1 MKRPKVLHVDENHP
15 ILIDGLEKLGFENI
29 IEYETPLSEII
40 KMINQYDGIVIRS
53 RFTINKLILKAAKRL
68 KFIARVGS
76 GLENIDVECAKSKK
90 IHLISSPE
98 GNRNAVGEH
107 ALGLLLSLMNKL
119 HSGHQKIKNGSWI
132 REEQRGFEL
141 EGKTVAVIGYGN
153 TGKSFAKKLVGF
165 NNLKILCYDIKP
177 NLGDEITSQVSL
189 KEIIN
194 KAQILSLH
202 LPQTKKTVGF
212 FNRSFIE
219 KMKNPF
225 WLINTSRGK
234 VVVTEDLV
242 EGLKTKKILGA
253 GLDVLEYESNSF
265 NSITNSNKIAPSL
278 EYLIKSDKVLLSP
291 HVAGWTYESHKKL
304 ALTIVKK
311 IKDLRL
317 TN

>member
-1 MKRPKVLHVDENHP
+1 M
-15 ILIDGLEKLGFENI
+15 
-29 IEYETPLSEII
+29 
-40 KMINQYDGIVIRS
+40 
-53 RFTINKLILKAAKRL
+53 
-68 KFIARVGS
+68 
-76 GLENIDVECAKSKK
+76 
-90 IHLISSPE
+90 
-98 GNRNAVGEH
+98 
-107 ALGLLLSLMNKL
+107 
-119 HSGHQKIKNGSWI
+119 
-132 REEQRGFEL
+132 
-141 EGKTVAVIGYGN
+141 
-153 TGKSFAKKLVGF
+153 
-165 NNLKILCYDIKP
+165 
-177 NLGDEITSQVSL
+177 GDEITSQVSL

-234 VVVTEDLV
+234 VVVTDDLV

-265 NSITNSNKIAPSL
+265 NSITNSNKITPSL